1 MNRYRI
7 IPIEKIEKW
16 YDISNQGYLVSKS
29 TGEHVYGTKNK
40 YGYLFV
46 YFKELQTSFLVHRIV
61 ISKFIPDINE
71 SILQV
76 NHKDL
81 NKANNKLDNLEW
93 VNSQQNVIHSYSNQ
107 KYRQKKPNFL
117 DENSVIALYKELM
130 NGGSTTELSKKY
142 GISKSTVTKIKYKK
156 VYKDV
161 LDIFPDIPKSTSRT
175 KITKDQIE
183 LIKQQLE
190 FGKKPCEI
198 SKEYNIPKS
207 VIIDYKNGRI
217 FQNNT
222 PVTKKFMGGEKL
234 KEEQVLSIIELYKQ
248 GRSVDYLSD
257 TFNVC
262 KTSIKN
268 IINKKTWKYIT
279 KDIQI

>member
-29 TGEHVYGTKNK
+29 TGKYVYGTKNK
-40 YGYLFV
+40 YGYLFI
-46 YFKELQTSFLVHRIV
+46 YFKELRASFLVHRII
-61 ISKFIPDINE
+61 ISKFIPNIDE

-93 VNSQQNVIHSYSNQ
+93 VNSKQNVTHSYSNQ
-107 KYRQKKPNFL
+107 KYRQKKPKFL
-117 DENSVIALYKELM
+117 DENNVIALYKELM
-130 NGGSTTELSKKY
+130 SGGSTTELSKKY
-142 GISKSTVTKIKYKK
+142 GISKSTVTEIKYKK
-156 VYKDV
+156 VYKDI
-161 LDIFPDIPKSTSRT
+161 LDTFPDIPKSTSRT
-175 KITKDQIE
+175 KLTKDQIE

-207 VIIDYKNGRI
+207 VIVDYKNGRI

-234 KEEQVLSIIELYKQ
+234 KEEQVLNIIELYKQ
-248 GRSVDYLSD
+248 GYSVDYLSGI
-257 TFNVC
+257 FNVC

-268 IINKKTWKYIT
+268 IINKKTWKHIT